1 MNTVKLGSTGIIA
14 NKNGFGALPIQRV
27 TKEYAALLLRKA
39 YDNGI
44 NYFDTARAYSD
55 SEEKIGFALSYVR
68 EKIYIATKTA
78 ATTVEG
84 FWSDLETSLKLL
96 KTEYIDVYQFHNIP
110 FCPKPNDGTGLYE
123 AMLEAKAQGK
133 IRHIGITNH
142 RLSVAKEAVQSGLYE
157 TLQFPFCHLS
167 TKEEEL
173 VNLCRERN
181 IGFIAM
187 KALPGGLITV
197 QTAAFAFMSEYEN
210 VLPIWGVQR
219 ECELDEFLEYSR
231 NIITITDEL
240 REQIEKDRRELIG
253 GFCRGCGYC
262 MPCPQGIRI
271 NDCAR
276 MIQLIRRSPSKN
288 WLTEESQKMMLD
300 IEKCTGCGKCK
311 SKCPYGLDT
320 PELLKK
326 NLDDYKE
333 ILSGNITV

>member
-1 MNTVKLGSTGIIA
+1 MTVKKLYDKLTERIPEELRCDWDNDGIMCCSDFSAEVNSILIA
-14 NKNGFGALPIQRV
+14 LDV
-27 TKEYAALLLRKA
+27 TEEIVDYAISRNFDLIISHHPLIFKPVDRLTEENHTSRKIVKLISNNVSVFSFHTRADKVKGGVNDLLCEA
-39 YDNGI
+39 
-44 NYFDTARAYSD
+44 
-55 SEEKIGFALSYVR
+55 IGLV
-68 EKIYIATKTA
+68 
-78 ATTVEG
+78 
-84 FWSDLETSLKLL
+84 
-96 KTEYIDVYQFHNIP
+96 DVIP
-110 FCPKPNDGTGLYE
+110 FGEDGLG
-123 AMLEAKAQGK
+123 
-133 IRHIGITNH
+133 RIG
-142 RLSVAKEAVQSGLYE
+142 
-157 TLQFPFCHLS
+157 
-167 TKEEEL
+167 
-173 VNLCRERN
+173 NLPE
-181 IGFIAM
+181 
-187 KALPGGLITV
+187 
-197 QTAAFAFMSEYEN
+197 
-210 VLPIWGVQR
+210 